1 MSTYDPSPNY
11 CCCAP
16 PPPDCTDPF
25 TYDFETANSW
35 YIGLDVEV
43 PSVASIGLPQR
54 HLYLRGYLDYCVN
67 RFHPRRCCPYYLDY
81 SKDCS
86 PGYHINCC
94 AYLLPVFSYRQYG
107 FLPPVQTRFYWS
119 VGPGVSMAAP
129 VVDWYK
135 ENITGGNPVIFDRIS
150 YDNFD
155 CASETIFCCNDAVEQ
170 LFPEKNA
177 GPGRPCTDFLDHRV
191 GYYIAA
197 EPYFPWTS
205 SYIKTHSPTIPPV
218 GGIRLPFFVVFMVY
232 YFFLM
237 TGNCG
242 PHPLFPY
249 LPQKKFFEAWFIGTA
264 LYYGVLDLPFSTS
277 KVIQLQFLDFIIET
291 VPPVFIHEQV
301 PSYPVQERFPEVTR
315 LLTDMN
321 VKLVFESIGEVQPVV
336 WQYVRRYIE
345 NYPYFFYF
353 Y

>member
-54 HLYLRGYLDYCVN
+54 HLYLRGYLHYCAGRPYVT
-67 RFHPRRCCPYYLDY
+67 RCCSYHLDY

-86 PGYHINCC
+86 PEYHIDCC
-94 AYLLPVFSYRQYG
+94 RYFPIGPRSYYSP
-107 FLPPVQTRFYWS
+107 LYTRLYWS
-119 VGPGVSMAAP
+119 GGPSGSLVAP
-129 VVDWYK
+129 LVDWYK
-135 ENITGGNPVIFDRIS
+135 ENITGGNPVVFDIKGYLS
-150 YDNFD
+150 FE
-155 CASETIFCCNDAVEQ
+155 CASETIFCCNDAIEQ
-170 LFPEKNA
+170 MFPEKNA
-177 GPGRPCTDFLDHRV
+177 WLGRPCTDFLDHQVR
-191 GYYIAA
+191 YYIALDL
-197 EPYFPWTS
+197 YFPWTS

-218 GGIRLPFFVVFMVY
+218 GGIQLPFFVAFMVH
-232 YFFLM
+232 YFFSM
-237 TGNCG
+237 RGICGQNPWFPDVPQERIFDVWFPGN
-242 PHPLFPY
+242 
-249 LPQKKFFEAWFIGTA
+249 A

-277 KVIQLQFLDFIIET
+277 KVIQLQFLDFISEA
-291 VPPVFIHEQV
+291 VPP
-301 PSYPVQERFPEVTR
+301 YPVQERFPEVTR

-336 WQYVRRYIE
+336 WYYVRRYIE